1 MTGPTQPSAN
11 QGQSGRRG
19 LSPAIIAFIALDVVL
34 VIAAVMVG
42 LSLGSDGSGES
53 PDQAGSSAS
62 PSASTSDDGA
72 PASPTPS
79 ATPLAQGADAKQVAS
94 PSGNITCT
102 ISPEGAE
109 CAIASLAADPAAVD
123 GCEGNVG
130 YVATLT
136 TSGVQTPCMPE
147 KPAKADAAVPV
158 LAYGAAETVNNFEC
172 VSTEAGMRCSDTN
185 TGKGFTLARAGVTR
199 F

>member
-1 MTGPTQPSAN
+1 MTSATPQSAN
-11 QGQSGRRG
+11 QGQTGRRG

-34 VIAAVMVG
+34 VIAAVMIG
-42 LSLGSDGSGES
+42 LSLGSDESGES

-62 PSASTSDDGA
+62 PSAPVSDDA
-72 PASPTPS
+72 APTPS
-79 ATPLAQGADAKQVAS
+79 ATPLAQGADSKQVAS

-102 ISPEGAE
+102 LSPEGAE
-109 CAIASLAADPAAVD
+109 CAIASLAEEPAAVD
-123 GCEGNVG
+123 GCEGSVG

-136 TSGVQTPCMPE
+136 PSGVQTPCMPD

-158 LAYGAAETVNNFEC
+158 LAYGAAETVNNFQC

>member
-62 PSASTSDDGA
+62 PSVSTSDD
-72 PASPTPS
+72 ASPTPS

-102 ISPEGAE
+102 LSPEGAE
-109 CAIASLAADPAAVD
+109 CAIASLAAEPAAAD
-123 GCEGNVG
+123 GCEGSVG

-136 TSGVQTPCMPE
+136 TSGVQTPCMPD
-147 KPAKADAAVPV
+147 KPAKAGADVPV